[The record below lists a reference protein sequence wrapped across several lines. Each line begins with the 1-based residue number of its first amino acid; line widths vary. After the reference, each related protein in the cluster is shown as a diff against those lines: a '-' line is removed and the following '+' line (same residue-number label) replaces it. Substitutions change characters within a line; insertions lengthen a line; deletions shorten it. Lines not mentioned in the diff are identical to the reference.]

1 MEEWIGYNREASAEA
16 VEPAGSERPRA
27 VEKAEE
33 PAVTVAAS
41 ADRSVAVALPPGKL
55 FYTIGEVA
63 AMFNV
68 NTSLIRFWDKEFEV
82 ISPNRNRKGNRL
94 FTPTDVAYFHKIYH
108 WVKEEGYTLQGA
120 KEKLKAKPLVA
131 DSAEEELLQRL
142 HRVRKFLTDL
152 KESL

>member
-1 MEEWIGYNREASAEA
+1 MEETIEYQVDGRETVDRSESVGTTAGASAIA
-16 VEPAGSERPRA
+16 V
-27 VEKAEE
+27 
-33 PAVTVAAS
+33 
-41 ADRSVAVALPPGKL
+41 DIDALPPGKL

-82 ISPNRNRKGNRL
+82 LSPRRNRKGNRL

-120 KEKLKAKPLVA
+120 KEKLKEKPLAA

-142 HRVRKFLTDL
+142 HRVRKFLIDL

>member
-1 MEEWIGYNREASAEA
+1 MAENTL
-16 VEPAGSERPRA
+16 EP
-27 VEKAEE
+27 KA
-33 PAVTVAAS
+33 
-41 ADRSVAVALPPGKL
+41 DGKL

-68 NTSLIRFWDKEFEV
+68 NTSLIRFWDKEFEA
-82 ISPNRNRKGNRL
+82 ISPRRNRKGNRL

-120 KEKLKAKPLVA
+120 KDKLKEKPLAA
-131 DSAEEELLQRL
+131 DTAEEELLQRL

>member
-1 MEEWIGYNREASAEA
+1 MEEAMEYRVDDRMAAERSESIGTTAESPVSA
-16 VEPAGSERPRA
+16 VD
-27 VEKAEE
+27 
-33 PAVTVAAS
+33 
-41 ADRSVAVALPPGKL
+41 ADALPPGKL

-82 ISPNRNRKGNRL
+82 LSPHRNRKGNRL

-120 KEKLKAKPLVA
+120 KEKLKEKPLAA
-131 DSAEEELLQRL
+131 DSAEEELLRRL
-142 HRVRKFLTDL
+142 HRVRKFLIDL